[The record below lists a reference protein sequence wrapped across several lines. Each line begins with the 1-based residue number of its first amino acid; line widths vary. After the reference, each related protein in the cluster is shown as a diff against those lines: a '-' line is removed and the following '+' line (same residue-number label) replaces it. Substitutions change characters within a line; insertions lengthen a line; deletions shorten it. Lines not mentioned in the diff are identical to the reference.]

1 MGFNSGLKGLRVL
14 LMLTTCIGK
23 GTWKC
28 FAGSV
33 VVISRKDVTERL
45 LKKNACI
52 EKKIEPEKNIC
63 LFYIMK
69 LLIDSYWKLQ
79 VELRKYLIYSRS
91 KFKIL
96 FELRKFLSTF
106 TNIIL

>member
-1 MGFNSGLKGLRVL
+1 
-14 LMLTTCIGK
+14 
-23 GTWKC
+23 
-28 FAGSV
+28 
-33 VVISRKDVTERL
+33 
-45 LKKNACI
+45 
-52 EKKIEPEKNIC
+52 
-63 LFYIMK
+63 MK

-79 VELRKYLIYSRS
+79 VELRKYLTYSRS